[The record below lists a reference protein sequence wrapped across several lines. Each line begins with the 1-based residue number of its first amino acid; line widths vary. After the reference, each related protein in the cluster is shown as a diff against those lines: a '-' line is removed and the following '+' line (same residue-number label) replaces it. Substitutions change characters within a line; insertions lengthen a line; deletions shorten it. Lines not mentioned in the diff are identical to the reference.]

1 MKTILPWQQ
10 NIWQQLLGQL
20 DRLPHALL
28 LLGPPG
34 GGKTEFAHRFAARLL
49 CEKARGAEEACGL
62 CLPCGWLAAGNHPDF
77 RLVQPEAADS
87 ADEGEEGGDAGGEAS
102 SKSTTKSGV
111 TKRKSEQIRIDQI
124 RALADFLAIGTHR
137 QGARIV
143 LIQPAEAMNQATANS
158 LLKVLEEPVSST
170 LFLLVSG
177 NHRRLLATIRSRCQA
192 VDFPKPERAVALPW
206 LRANL
211 PAKSAQAEDLLAH
224 VGGMPLAA
232 VAEAGMAERMEQFFA
247 DVLAIPRQGPVAIAA
262 KWEPWLKEGKD
273 GGADIDKQLLTNWLQ
288 KWIYDVVSIK
298 VAGRAI
304 YHERHLED
312 LKATAATATA
322 SGLIDCYNELLRI
335 KAVAQHP
342 LNARLFLEDLLA
354 RYSRAVTKK

>member
-1 MKTILPWQQ
+1 MLLPWQQ
-10 NIWQQLLGQL
+10 QVWQQLLGQL

-34 GGKTEFAHRFAARLL
+34 GGKTQFARRFSARLL
-49 CEKARGAEEACGL
+49 CEKATGAEEACGD

-77 RLVQPEAADS
+77 RLVQPEAS
-87 ADEGEEGGDAGGEAS
+87 EPTEGGNDGAEEPS
-102 SKSTTKSGV
+102 ETTLKSAPAK
-111 TKRKSEQIRIDQI
+111 KKSEQIRIDQI
-124 RALADFLAIGTHR
+124 RALGDFLAIGTHR

-143 LIQPAEAMNQATANS
+143 LTQPAEAMNQATANA
-158 LLKVLEEPVSST
+158 LLKVLEEPSPST
-170 LFLLVSG
+170 LFILVSD
-177 NHRRLLATIRSRCQA
+177 NHRRLLPTIRSRCQTIA
-192 VDFPKPERAVALPW
+192 FPKPDRTLALTW

-211 PAKSAQAEDLLAH
+211 PPKSAPAEALLAQ

-232 VAEAGMAERMEQFFA
+232 IDEAGWAERREQFLE
-247 DVLAIPRQGPVAIAA
+247 DVLSLPRIGPVTVSA

-273 GGADIDKQLLTNWLQ
+273 GGTDMDKRLLTIWLQ
-288 KWIYDVVSIK
+288 KWLYDLVSIK
-298 VAGRAI
+298 ISDRAI
-304 YHERHLED
+304 YHEQRLGD
-312 LKATAATATA
+312 LRTTAAAATT